1 MSNVSCM
8 IEIEQTLSQGSG
20 QIMYFEAPAF
30 NRLQNS
36 CLTFDFVYFCV
47 RRERVMGE
55 DVLIF

>member
-1 MSNVSCM
+1 MFNVSCI
-8 IEIEQTLSQGSG
+8 IEIEQTLSQGEG

-36 CLTFDFVYFCV
+36 CHTFDFVYFCV

-55 DVLIF
+55 VVLIF

>member
-1 MSNVSCM
+1 MSCM

>member
-1 MSNVSCM
+1 M

-47 RRERVMGE
+47 RRERENDGGGCFNF
-55 DVLIF
+55 LIV